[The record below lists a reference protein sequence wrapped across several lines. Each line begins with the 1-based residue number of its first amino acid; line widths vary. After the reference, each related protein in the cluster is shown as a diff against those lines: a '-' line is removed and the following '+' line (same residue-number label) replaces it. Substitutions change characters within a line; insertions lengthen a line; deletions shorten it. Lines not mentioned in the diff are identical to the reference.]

1 MVVYTP
7 SIHRRET
14 ICRGMQ
20 ILTPLPEKRRRL
32 DMLGV
37 DHAVVAHFDTS
48 YATRS
53 VRTFL
58 DEIATL
64 NPIEIWEEPNFRFGS
79 DREGNPDALRACFEV
94 RVLDPICCSA
104 GKIISC
110 SRVRTLISR
119 NKPDEVLG
127 AAGVVGRHRADP
139 KTVRPDHRV
148 REARI
153 TADAVPISRSRRSQD
168 RPSHFGTRLLFRPRC
183 LSHKP
188 QAPSLPRSA
197 PDFAHF
203 RTSFLTATWCG
214 CTFIVHIVLYS

>member
-94 RVLDPICCSA
+94 RVLDPICCGA

-153 TADAVPISRSRRSQD
+153 TADAVPI
-168 RPSHFGTRLLFRPRC
+168 RPRC

-203 RTSFLTATWCG
+203 RTSFLTATWGG

>member
-1 MVVYTP
+1 
-7 SIHRRET
+7 
-14 ICRGMQ
+14 MQ

-79 DREGNPDALRACFEV
+79 DREGNRDALRACFEV
-94 RVLDPICCSA
+94 RVLDPICCGA

-110 SRVRTLISR
+110 SWVRTLISR

-139 KTVRPDHRV
+139 KTVRS
-148 REARI
+148 
-153 TADAVPISRSRRSQD
+153 TALEKLASQQM
-168 RPSHFGTRLLFRPRC
+168 LFRSAGVGG
-183 LSHKP
+183 LKT
-188 QAPSLPRSA
+188 AP
-197 PDFAHF
+197 
-203 RTSFLTATWCG
+203 RTSAHDCFSDHDACPINHKRLACRDLHL
-214 CTFIVHIVLYS
+214 ILLISVRLS